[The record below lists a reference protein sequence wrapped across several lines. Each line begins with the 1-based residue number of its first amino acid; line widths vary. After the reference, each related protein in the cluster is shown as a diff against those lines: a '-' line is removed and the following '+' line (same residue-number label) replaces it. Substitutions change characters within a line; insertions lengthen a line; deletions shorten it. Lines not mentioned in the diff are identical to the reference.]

1 MFWKVK
7 KKEPLD
13 YPSVEVYKSLR
24 QQRVDM
30 ENAVDNAE
38 YEYALA
44 RAREFVQQ
52 QMWQGHRTILVS
64 LSSVSLS
71 GGYRN
76 WEGLSKETY
85 GRISLDNRQKVINTL
100 IKELIA
106 KGFTHSAHWAWNET
120 YEAIMVNA

>member
-1 MFWKVK
+1 MFWNK

-30 ENAVDNAE
+30 ENEAVNAE

-52 QMWQGHRTILVS
+52 QMWKGHRTILVS

-71 GGYRN
+71 GGYRE

-85 GRISLDNRQKVINTL
+85 GRISLDNRKKVINTL
-100 IKELIA
+100 IEELIA
-106 KGFTHSAHWAWNET
+106 KGFTHSAPWAWNDT
-120 YEAIMVNA
+120 YEAIMVNV